1 MFPSKNI
8 FSQSICKTFQPS
20 SFGSLIFLFFFFFK
34 KNKIIYLTKL
44 GAQLEPKMCVM
55 DEEDSLGNCPAT
67 VTELE
72 SSQTL

>member
-1 MFPSKNI
+1 MQNI
-8 FSQSICKTFQPS
+8 STLQFWLFDFS
-20 SFGSLIFLFFFFFK
+20 FFK